1 MKKFLLKTR
10 QGEVI
15 ASVDEAMK
23 DYRME
28 ICLFLYENKNK
39 LTVLQRRGNKTL
51 DLKAETK
58 KTENNINHLNEYL
71 KNRLKRFSKSKRT
84 S

>member
-1 MKKFLLKTR
+1 
-10 QGEVI
+10 
-15 ASVDEAMK
+15 MK